1 MKYLHSKFVN
11 IGLVLALSA
20 GSVAA
25 SSSAFAA
32 DERIETNGSGEVVS
46 HTSAAA
52 LQRALA
58 AHHAYSG
65 KIDGIWG
72 AQTEAG
78 LRQFQ
83 SDNRLDVTGRLDE
96 PTAKKLGVSIER
108 MQVGDND
115 KTTDKSDKT
124 TDKTDKDRTDAPR
137 TEAVGHST
145 SDEAHTSVQLR
156 SLNNTQAKE
165 MQQRL
170 QLLGYYKGPID
181 GELGEG
187 TRGALR
193 KFFQHQADLA
203 SKGVV
208 SNAAISLF
216 GTQPNQIQPVSGSD
230 KR

>member
-1 MKYLHSKFVN
+1 MKYLHSRLMST
-11 IGLVLALSA
+11 GLALALSA
-20 GSVAA
+20 GSFAA
-25 SSSAFAA
+25 VSSSAFAA
-32 DERIETNGSGEVVS
+32 DERIQTNASGEVVS
-46 HTSAAA
+46 HTSTAA

-65 KIDGIWG
+65 KIDGVWG
-72 AQTEAG
+72 AQTQAA

-83 SDNRLDVTGRLDE
+83 SSNQLETTGRLDE

-108 MQVGDND
+108 MDVGDD
-115 KTTDKSDKT
+115 AKTVKTDKDDAKT
-124 TDKTDKDRTDAPR
+124 VKTDKTDTPRTDA
-137 TEAVGHST
+137 VGRT
-145 SDEAHTSVQLR
+145 SDEAHTSVQL
-156 SLNNTQAKE
+156 SALNNSQAKE

-187 TRGALR
+187 TRSALR

-203 SKGVV
+203 SKGIV

-216 GTQPNQIQPVSGSD
+216 GTQPNAIQPVNGTD
-230 KR
+230 KH

>member
-20 GSVAA
+20 GSLVAT
-25 SSSAFAA
+25 SSAFAA
-32 DERIETNGSGEVVS
+32 DERIETNASGEVVS
-46 HTSAAA
+46 HASAIA

-115 KTTDKSDKT
+115 KTIDK
-124 TDKTDKDRTDAPR
+124 DKTDKDKTDAPR
-137 TEAVGHST
+137 TEAVGHTT

-187 TRGALR
+187 TRSALR

>member
-1 MKYLHSKFVN
+1 MKYLHSRLMST
-11 IGLVLALSA
+11 GLALALSA
-20 GSVAA
+20 GSFAA
-25 SSSAFAA
+25 VSSAAFAA
-32 DERIETNGSGEVVS
+32 DERIQTNASGEVVS
-46 HTSAAA
+46 HTSTAA

-65 KIDGIWG
+65 KIDGVWG
-72 AQTEAG
+72 AQTQAA

-83 SDNRLDVTGRLDE
+83 SSNQLETTGRLDE

-108 MQVGDND
+108 MDVGDD
-115 KTTDKSDKT
+115 AKTVK
-124 TDKTDKDRTDAPR
+124 TDKTEKTDTPRTDA
-137 TEAVGHST
+137 VGRT
-145 SDEAHTSVQLR
+145 SDEAHTSVQL
-156 SLNNTQAKE
+156 SALNNSQAKE

-187 TRGALR
+187 TRSALR

-203 SKGVV
+203 SKGIV

-216 GTQPNQIQPVSGSD
+216 GTQPNAIQPVNGTD
-230 KR
+230 KH